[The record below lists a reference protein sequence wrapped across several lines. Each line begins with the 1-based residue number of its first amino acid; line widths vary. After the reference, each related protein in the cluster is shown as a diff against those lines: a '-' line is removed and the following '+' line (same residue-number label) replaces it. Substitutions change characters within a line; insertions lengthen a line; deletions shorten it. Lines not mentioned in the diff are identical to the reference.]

1 MNALSSLYI
10 NGQLPVVAIMS
21 QTSSLMLPAK
31 VGEVKGAELWIDGCL
46 SLKLNNQACT
56 LQEALSF
63 AETKLLSKQTS
74 IHHLHDFDHAS
85 LIELSVLST
94 PLFYW
99 KRKDGACL
107 CDGSSTLSAEEAK
120 GIAWTVEFSP

>member
-1 MNALSSLYI
+1 MYYAKRVKHTELSTYRMNALSSLYI

-63 AETKLLSKQTS
+63 
-74 IHHLHDFDHAS
+74 
-85 LIELSVLST
+85 VN
-94 PLFYW
+94 
-99 KRKDGACL
+99 
-107 CDGSSTLSAEEAK
+107 
-120 GIAWTVEFSP
+120 